1 MTETDP
7 KDATAAE
14 IREAASESVRQGTDI
29 RSQVHDITLRALQS
43 RRFDRNGI
51 KEVVR
56 AVTEGTALGAE
67 RKHTGMRQ
75 AMSEALVGIDQALR
89 TSAEAGGAALK
100 QLTSSGRSF
109 SDSELKQALGN
120 LRKLE
125 QDFLDTVGQVAEAT
139 SDSVRPELR
148 EALRNTRKAG
158 TATGKQVALTM
169 GDFAQKFSAASFEA
183 TLTGLETAADVG
195 QRFSLIASGIL
206 SGMAAALRT
215 EPKTEAEPKSD
226 AAAPREH

>member
-7 KDATAAE
+7 KDTTEAE

-29 RSQVHDITLRALQS
+29 RSQVHEITLRALQS

-51 KEVVR
+51 RQVVR

-75 AMSEALVGIDQALR
+75 AMSEALVGLDQALS
-89 TSAEAGGAALK
+89 TSAKAGQEALK

-109 SDSELKQALGN
+109 SDAELKQALGN

-125 QDFLDTVGQVAEAT
+125 QDFLDTVGQVAEAA

-148 EALRNTRKAG
+148 EALHSARRAG
-158 TATGKQVALTM
+158 TATGKQVAMTM

-183 TLTGLETAADVG
+183 TLTGLGPPPTSG
-195 QRFSLIASGIL
+195 SAS
-206 SGMAAALRT
+206 R
-215 EPKTEAEPKSD
+215 
-226 AAAPREH
+226 

>member
-7 KDATAAE
+7 KAATEAE

-29 RSQVHDITLRALQS
+29 RSQVHEITLRALQS
-43 RRFDRNGI
+43 RRFDRDGI
-51 KEVVR
+51 RQVVR

-89 TSAEAGGAALK
+89 SSAEAGGTALK

-109 SDSELKQALGN
+109 SDAELKQALGN
-120 LRKLE
+120 MRKLE
-125 QDFLDTVGQVAEAT
+125 QDFLDTVGQVADAA
-139 SDSVRPELR
+139 SDSVRPELS
-148 EALRNTRKAG
+148 EALRNARQAG
-158 TATGKQVALTM
+158 TATGKQVAMTM

-183 TLTGLETAADVG
+183 TLTGLETAADFG
-195 QRFSLIASGIL
+195 QRFTLIASGIL
-206 SGMAAALRT
+206 SGMAEALRT
-215 EPKTEAEPKSD
+215 ESKPDTTE
-226 AAAPREH
+226 PRSR

>member
-7 KDATAAE
+7 KDATEAE

-100 QLTSSGRSF
+100 QLSSSGRSF
-109 SDSELKQALGN
+109 SDTELKQALGN

-183 TLTGLETAADVG
+183 TLTGLETAADFG
-195 QRFSLIASGIL
+195 QRFTLIASGIL
-206 SGMAAALRT
+206 SGMAEALRT
-215 EPKTEAEPKSD
+215 ESKTEPTEP
-226 AAAPREH
+226 RGR